1 MNRKAMIFIA
11 MGLEAVVAVL
21 AGLWLGRHF
30 DDYLGGRG
38 LGPAAGAF
46 LFLIAWIIHL
56 FAMVRR
62 FEREE

>member
-1 MNRKAMIFIA
+1 MNRNAMIFIA

-21 AGLWLGRHF
+21 AGLWLGRYF
-30 DDYLGGRG
+30 DSDLGGRG

>member
-11 MGLEAVVAVL
+11 MGLEAFVSVL

-30 DDYLGGRG
+30 DADLGGRG
-38 LGPAAGAF
+38 LGPAAGSF

-56 FAMVRR
+56 FATVRR
-62 FEREE
+62 FEKDE